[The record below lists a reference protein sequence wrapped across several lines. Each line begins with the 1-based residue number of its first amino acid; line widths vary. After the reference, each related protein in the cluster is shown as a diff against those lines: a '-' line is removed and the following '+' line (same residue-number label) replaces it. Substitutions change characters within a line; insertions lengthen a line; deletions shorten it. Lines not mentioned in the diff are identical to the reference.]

1 MSSAVEETTEL
12 SNLLFQF
19 KTVQSNVFRTLG
31 EALKEILTDAN
42 IIFMPTGLKICA
54 MDASQTVLVHLKLDA
69 DNFEEY
75 YCAGKVLIG
84 INMQN
89 LFKLLKTMTNN
100 DTLIWRIQKDDIN
113 HLVMQIFNNDK
124 NISHTYK
131 LPLMDLDNEDI
142 KIPPAE
148 FESIITLPSSDFQK
162 ICRDMHS
169 ISDTIEIRNH
179 GELLYFKCN
188 GSIATQET
196 VMGGN
201 ESNGLQFMK
210 KSDSS
215 TIIQGYYNLK
225 HLVMFTKCTNLCN
238 TIELYMK
245 NDFPI
250 VIKFQVGSLGTLK
263 LAIAP
268 KLKD

>member
-1 MSSAVEETTEL
+1 
-12 SNLLFQF
+12 
-19 KTVQSNVFRTLG
+19 
-31 EALKEILTDAN
+31 
-42 IIFMPTGLKICA
+42 
-54 MDASQTVLVHLKLDA
+54 
-69 DNFEEY
+69 
-75 YCAGKVLIG
+75 
-84 INMQN
+84 MQN

-100 DTLIWRIQKDDIN
+100 DTLVWKIHKEDIN
-113 HLVMQIFNNDK
+113 HLVIQIFNNDK

-169 ISDTIEIRNH
+169 ISDTIEIRNV
-179 GELLYFKCN
+179 GDLLYFKCN
-188 GSIATQET
+188 GSIAIQET

-201 ESNGLQFMK
+201 ETNGLQFMK
-210 KSDSS
+210 KSEGSS
-215 TIIQGYYNLK
+215 IIQGYYNLK

>member
-1 MSSAVEETTEL
+1 MSSEY
-12 SNLLFQF
+12 LFSF
-19 KTVQSNVFRTLG
+19 KTIQSNVIKTLG

-42 IIFMPTGLKICA
+42 ISFNKSGVKICA
-54 MDASQTVLVHLKLDA
+54 MDATQTVLVHLKLDS

-75 YCAGKVLIG
+75 YCSKSSVIG

-100 DTLIWRIQKDDIN
+100 DTLFWGIKKDDVNFLI
-113 HLVMQIFNNDK
+113 IKIYNNDK
-124 NISHTYK
+124 NITNTFK
-131 LPLMDLDNEDI
+131 LPLLDLDNI
-142 KIPPAE
+142 NITIPPAE
-148 FESIITLPSSDFQK
+148 FDSIITLPSSDFQK
-162 ICRDMHS
+162 ICRDMHN
-169 ISDTIEIRNH
+169 ISDTIEICNA
-179 GELLYFKCN
+179 GNLLYFKCN
-188 GSIATQET
+188 GCIAQQET
-196 VMGGN
+196 IMGGSTD
-201 ESNGLQFMK
+201 EVGLQFVK
-210 KSDSS
+210 QSDDK
-215 TIIQGYYNLK
+215 IIQGYYNLK

-268 KLKD
+268 KIND